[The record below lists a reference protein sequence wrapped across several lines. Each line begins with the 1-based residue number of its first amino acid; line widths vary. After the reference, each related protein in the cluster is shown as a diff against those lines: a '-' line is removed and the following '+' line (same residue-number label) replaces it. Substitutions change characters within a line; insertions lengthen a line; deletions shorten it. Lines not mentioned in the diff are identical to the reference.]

1 MRRLLWQGSW
11 RGNTGRRSGTTGT
24 SRIGP
29 YRRFLLPLCFH
40 PSACL
45 VIDGKVVAFA
55 EEERFSRR
63 KHHKDSRSCAVAAAY
78 CLSEAGITLAD
89 VDEIAIA
96 FNPAWP
102 TPSNI
107 CTDAE
112 LIAELLDPA
121 LFGHHRPRQVT
132 VVEHHLAHAAS
143 AFHPSGFD
151 EAAVLVV
158 DGSGDGVSATLAHG
172 TGPLAGYLADCRYV
186 HEPRTDEDRL
196 TDHSALTVAL
206 ALNAGA
212 PLDVTD
218 PAAADAA
225 APALF

>member
-1 MRRLLWQGSW
+1 LRRLLWQGSW
-11 RGNTGRRSGTTGT
+11 RGNTGRRSGATGT

-29 YRRFLLPLCFH
+29 YRRPLLLLCFH

-78 CLSEAGITLAD
+78 CLSEAGITLAG

-102 TPSNI
+102 TPSDI
-107 CTDAE
+107 CMDAE

-132 VVEHHLAHAAS
+132 VVEHHLAHAVS
-143 AFHPSGFD
+143 AFHLGGFD

-158 DGSGDGVSATLAHG
+158 DGSGDGVFATLAHG
-172 TGPLAGYLADCRYV
+172 TADGLKVLCLWNSTQFPISSIRFPSQTFEYDDGRRLRFRPDNPETACSNLRILA
-186 HEPRTDEDRL
+186 P
-196 TDHSALTVAL
+196 
-206 ALNAGA
+206 
-212 PLDVTD
+212 
-218 PAAADAA
+218 
-225 APALF
+225 

>member
-1 MRRLLWQGSW
+1 MQQAYRRMCALVHRGPPLLQWGTQALRRLLWQGSW

-29 YRRFLLPLCFH
+29 YRRPLLPLCFH

-89 VDEIAIA
+89 VDEITIA

-112 LIAELLDPA
+112 LIAELLAPA

-172 TGPLAGYLADCRYV
+172 TADGLKVLRQF
-186 HEPRTDEDRL
+186 PFSQSL
-196 TDHSALTVAL
+196 
-206 ALNAGA
+206 G
-212 PLDVTD
+212 
-218 PAAADAA
+218 
-225 APALF
+225 